1 MQMPVAL
8 VGHVTVIVLR
18 AATLTVKTIMRAILA
33 GFRTFHAG
41 FRAFARPLGG
51 TGCPVAVA
59 GLAAG
64 MDGLVT
70 TLALAACGTGSLMW
84 FAGFF
89 SVIFGI
95 GRAFSGFRRTL
106 YSLALG
112 AAVLYA
118 GLAVIFNLVFAIGF
132 RAAFGSAFSRLGIFF
147 VAAPRVSAPAPV
159 RLLVITGHK
168 LCTRL
173 HTETVRM
180 GLRRNSDAQGR
191 GQGAQPQRP
200 PEILHGHDG
209 NPP

>member
-1 MQMPVAL
+1 MQMPAAL

-33 GFRTFHAG
+33 GFRTLHAG

-51 TGCPVAVA
+51 TGRPVAVA

-70 TLALAACGTGSLMW
+70 TLALAACGTGSLMR

-95 GRAFSGFRRTL
+95 GRAFSSFRRTL

-118 GLAVIFNLVFAIGF
+118 GLAVIFNLADSTCKCNTLKV
-132 RAAFGSAFSRLGIFF
+132 
-147 VAAPRVSAPAPV
+147 
-159 RLLVITGHK
+159 
-168 LCTRL
+168 
-173 HTETVRM
+173 E
-180 GLRRNSDAQGR
+180 
-191 GQGAQPQRP
+191 
-200 PEILHGHDG
+200 
-209 NPP
+209 